1 MKRGLIMNIITVKDA
16 QEGGHKAFEIFKDEL
31 ANNAQVF
38 GLATGSTPITLY
50 EDLVASD
57 LDFSHK
63 ISINLDEYVG
73 LAPDNPQSYHYFMQ
87 QHLFNKK
94 PFAVSYLP
102 DGLAKDA
109 DAETARYD
117 EVIAGNPIDLQI
129 LGIGRNGHIGF
140 NEPGSP
146 LAGKTHKVPL
156 TQSTIDANARFFEN
170 GEDVPRFAY
179 SMGIGSILTAK
190 HILLMAY
197 GENKADAIKAMIE
210 GPVTTHVPAS
220 ALQNHNNVTVIVD
233 EAAASKL
240 SNK

>member
-1 MKRGLIMNIITVKDA
+1 
-16 QEGGHKAFEIFKDEL
+16 
-31 ANNAQVF
+31 
-38 GLATGSTPITLY
+38 
-50 EDLVASD
+50 
-57 LDFSHK
+57 
-63 ISINLDEYVG
+63 
-73 LAPDNPQSYHYFMQ
+73 
-87 QHLFNKK
+87 
-94 PFAVSYLP
+94 
-102 DGLAKDA
+102 
-109 DAETARYD
+109 
-117 EVIAGNPIDLQI
+117 
-129 LGIGRNGHIGF
+129 
-140 NEPGSP
+140 
-146 LAGKTHKVPL
+146 L